1 MTFKPSFQGDRLNSV
16 KQEGV
21 KGRGRGSQQREQ
33 QMQGHRKV
41 QEPKSVCLDW
51 HRASVLVYLL
61 GGGSAWERGR
71 QEPAHKQLICP
82 INDRRCYSEGAEVFL
97 K

>member
-1 MTFKPSFQGDRLNSV
+1 MNA
-16 KQEGV
+16 
-21 KGRGRGSQQREQ
+21 
-33 QMQGHRKV
+33 HRKV

-61 GGGSAWERGR
+61 GGESAWERGR
-71 QEPAHKQLICP
+71 QEAAHKQLICP
-82 INDRRCYSEGAEVFL
+82 IHERRCYSEGAEVFL